1 MGAQAETPDIK
12 AAPAAETRVIQE
24 SSRQVWIRR
33 LTILAPVWT
42 LLAMW
47 LFFSLATPSFL
58 TTANFNN
65 ILSQVA
71 TAGILAVGMTFVLL
85 TGEIDLSIAAVMA
98 LAAEVSVQ
106 LYHNGLTI
114 QLDIFG
120 HLIGGHWAPAEP
132 IPLIAALLVGI
143 LCGMGSGFISTII
156 RVPTFMA
163 TLAMSLIAEGLTL
176 WISQGRQF
184 FQTDISPLTLWI
196 GSEKI
201 GGDGGLRQGVMIL
214 LCAVCL
220 LIGYL
225 VLRYTRFGRYVY
237 MTGANPS
244 AARLAGINTK
254 LMVFS
259 VLTICGFTA
268 GVAGIAAQGRLGT
281 ALPSPQSGYLIQAIA
296 VVVLGGTA
304 LTGGKG
310 GIWQTAVGLL
320 IYGSLTN
327 GLDNVANIDSFA
339 KTFITGLVLL
349 GALIINIVFAG
360 RAPRDRT

>member
-1 MGAQAETPDIK
+1 
-12 AAPAAETRVIQE
+12 
-24 SSRQVWIRR
+24 
-33 LTILAPVWT
+33 
-42 LLAMW
+42 
-47 LFFSLATPSFL
+47 
-58 TTANFNN
+58 
-65 ILSQVA
+65 
-71 TAGILAVGMTFVLL
+71 
-85 TGEIDLSIAAVMA
+85 
-98 LAAEVSVQ
+98 
-106 LYHNGLTI
+106 
-114 QLDIFG
+114 
-120 HLIGGHWAPAEP
+120 
-132 IPLIAALLVGI
+132 
-143 LCGMGSGFISTII
+143 
-156 RVPTFMA
+156 
-163 TLAMSLIAEGLTL
+163 
-176 WISQGRQF
+176 
-184 FQTDISPLTLWI
+184 
-196 GSEKI
+196 
-201 GGDGGLRQGVMIL
+201 
-214 LCAVCL
+214 
-220 LIGYL
+220 
-225 VLRYTRFGRYVY
+225 